1 MAIPV
6 PDGRRL
12 VRAYPLPASRFQI
25 SVSALRQPLNFEIE
39 SHGLARVCNL
49 PPFNYPKRT
58 FPHINRLVQR
68 TGLSN
73 TDFIKALVNMQQYRH
88 NSDVVSRPVTIAT
101 TVSRIQRRAFYCQVY
116 GVLFIRN
123 EIKLSTF

>member
-12 VRAYPLPASRFQI
+12 VRAYPLPASHFQI
-25 SVSALRQPLNFEIE
+25 SVSALRQPLTFEIE

-49 PPFNYPKRT
+49 PPFNYLKRT
-58 FPHINRLVQR
+58 FPHINRRGTENRFVKH
-68 TGLSN
+68 GFHNS
-73 TDFIKALVNMQQYRH
+73 TDMQQYRH

-101 TVSRIQRRAFYCQVY
+101 AVSRIQRRAFYCQ
-116 GVLFIRN
+116 RN